1 MSLRASE
8 SASSQRPTLLSL
20 VGVSKGYSRGGWT
33 GVLESV
39 WLDVGPGEIVAV
51 VGSRFDGKT
60 TLLKIAA
67 GLERPDKG
75 QVFFD
80 DRELGTLRDR
90 QRTKLLGHQ
99 ILWMNRSGPA
109 PDGLEVARWVGW
121 PLVLHGSGGRQAE
134 QAAQAALAGVGAS
147 ECAGQRWGELS
158 HWQQAL
164 VCCARV
170 RAVRPRL
177 LIVDDLL
184 DALGPTR
191 TEEVSD
197 LLRSIVEES
206 KPRCGVLMSV
216 TESRAAMFADRI
228 WTFTGRRGLKL
239 MASATEDHDPGEPA
253 EIIHLHERARAED
266 S

>member
-8 SASSQRPTLLSL
+8 SVSSQRPILLSL

-33 GVLESV
+33 GVLEGVS
-39 WLDVGPGEIVAV
+39 LDVGSGEIVAV

-67 GLERPDKG
+67 GLERPEKG
-75 QVFFD
+75 QVLFD
-80 DRELGTLRDR
+80 GRDLGALGNR
-90 QRTKLLGHQ
+90 QRTKLLGHE
-99 ILWMNRSGPA
+99 ILWMNRGGPA

-134 QAAQAALAGVGAS
+134 RAAEAALEGVGAS

-170 RAVRPRL
+170 RAARPRL
-177 LIVDDLL
+177 LVVDDLF
-184 DALGPTR
+184 DALGRTR

-206 KPRCGVLMSV
+206 EPRCGVLMSV

-239 MASATEDHDPGEPA
+239 MAAITEDRDPGDPA
-253 EIIHLHERARAED
+253 EIIHLHRRARAED